1 MCKRLVEFYCL
12 PKDMY
17 LSIYNN
23 NTLEYDIIYNNFII
37 DKNNYIN
44 KIKKYIEEL
53 PQGEEKTVFSKL
65 LKLNINRF

>member
-12 PKDMY
+12 PKDVY
-17 LSIYNN
+17 LSVYNS

-44 KIKKYIEEL
+44 KIKKYIEDL
-53 PQGEEKTVFSKL
+53 PQGEEKTVFSEL
-65 LKLNINRF
+65 FKLNINRF

>member
-1 MCKRLVEFYCL
+1 MYKRLVEFYCL
-12 PKDMY
+12 PKDVY

-53 PQGEEKTVFSKL
+53 PQGEEKTVFSEL
-65 LKLNINRF
+65 FKLNINRF

>member
-12 PKDMY
+12 PKDVY

-44 KIKKYIEEL
+44 KIKKYIEKL
-53 PQGEEKTVFSKL
+53 PQGEEKTVFSEL

>member
-1 MCKRLVEFYCL
+1 MYKRLVEFYCL
-12 PKDMY
+12 PKDVY

-37 DKNNYIN
+37 DKNYYIN
-44 KIKKYIEEL
+44 EIKKYIEDL
-53 PQGEEKTVFSKL
+53 PQGEEKTVFSEL